1 MGCLG
6 SGSGDGDL
14 VSDGGGVLIFSIVA
28 DDDAPVRVW
37 GGRRWGVEGRGSGVC
52 NRGAKSVAAVLH
64 TACDYQWRTF
74 AGGRYQHGGAADA
87 AGAVA
92 GRSVEGG
99 YLYRDAQFQRL
110 FALEG
115 AF

>member
-28 DDDAPVRVW
+28 DDDASVRVW
-37 GGRRWGVEGRGSGVC
+37 GGRRWGVERCGSGVC
-52 NRGAKSVAAVLH
+52 NRGAESVAAVLH
-64 TACDYQWRTF
+64 EAGDYQWRTS
-74 AGGRYQHGGAADA
+74 AGGGYQHGGAAA
-87 AGAVA
+87 IATTLA

-99 YLYRDAQFQRL
+99 YLY
-110 FALEG
+110 
-115 AF
+115 